1 MTFYNYLTRNLPHYY
16 PTMFMDGYTPVQ
28 IYQSH
33 QRDVLEEYQAK
44 QNIPTVKLVSEIKVK

>member
-1 MTFYNYLTRNLPHYY
+1 MTMYDYITRKLPHYY
-16 PTMFMDGYTPVQ
+16 PTMFMDGYTPVE

-33 QRDVLEEYQAK
+33 QRDVMEECQSR

>member
-1 MTFYNYLTRNLPHYY
+1 MTIYNYLTRNLPHYY

-44 QNIPTVKLVSEIKVK
+44 QNIPTVKLVSEIKEK

>member
-1 MTFYNYLTRNLPHYY
+1 MALYEYQTRNLPHYY
-16 PTMFMDGYTPVQ
+16 PTMFMDGYTPVE
-28 IYQSH
+28 IYQAH

>member
-1 MTFYNYLTRNLPHYY
+1 MTLYNYLTRNLPHYY

-44 QNIPTVKLVSEIKVK
+44 QNIPTVKLVSEIKEK

>member
-1 MTFYNYLTRNLPHYY
+1 MTTYDYLTRNLPYYY
-16 PTMFMDGYTPVQ
+16 PTMFMDGYTPAE
-28 IYQSH
+28 IYQAH

>member
-1 MTFYNYLTRNLPHYY
+1 MTLYNYLTRNLPHYY